1 MASSEFVGA
10 GIGSRVT
17 VPPEIFAKLAAGG
30 TLTPEEMATL
40 TGQSATGE
48 AGPPASPTAG
58 AAAVAAPGL
67 VGASIAAAPGAVDS
81 AIESVGGAVG
91 SLGSAAATPGAAA
104 SGSAKASKKT

>member
-1 MASSEFVGA
+1 MSSFGVGGA

-48 AGPPASPTAG
+48 AGPPASPTTG
-58 AAAVAAPGL
+58 APAAVAAPGT
-67 VGASIAAAPGAVDS
+67 VGGSIAATPGAVDS
-81 AIESVGGAVG
+81 AIGSVGGAVG
-91 SLGSAAATPGAAA
+91 SLGSAAAAAEAAA
-104 SGSAKASKKT
+104 QPV